1 MEINIESIDELRKR
15 ANVSYEEAKGALEKT
30 NGNLLEALI
39 LLEKEGKSEKESYK
53 KTGKGWREYGVVKFI
68 KRAIKKGNSYRV
80 IVHKNEKVVIDVT
93 LTATT
98 IVTVVFPYAV
108 GIAFLVTL
116 FTGHKLKI
124 KSEKDDVEKVNKAL
138 ENLSDFTESTKK
150 KIL

>member
-1 MEINIESIDELRKR
+1 MSVNIESIDELRKR
-15 ANVSYEEAKGALEKT
+15 ADVSYEEAKNALEKT

-39 LLEKEGKSEKESYK
+39 ILEKEGKSEKDSYK
-53 KTGKGWREYGVVKFI
+53 KSAKSWREYGIIKFI

-108 GIAFLVTL
+108 GIVFIVTL
-116 FTGHKLKI
+116 ISGYKLKI

-138 ENLSDFTESTKK
+138 ENLSNFTEATKK